1 MTCSNNATLNVK
13 AGLNKVS
20 ILFLAVLCFI
30 NTAAFSQ
37 NQGEGDSLVR
47 LVEAQSAHLLE
58 IDSVAYRKIVGRA
71 TFLHNNTYLMCDTA
85 LWNVST
91 NIIKAMGNVE
101 VLQGNTT
108 LISDTIEYVV
118 AENLAK
124 VRGSL
129 VQLFDKEGN
138 VLNTNYLNYNTQD
151 SIATFFNGAAMSNP
165 DGNIMESVR
174 GVYITKDKVFRFRD
188 SVQMF
193 TDSVCIVSDRVDYHT
208 DTDIAVF
215 FKNTTAW
222 KDENILFAN
231 SGYFNRRA
239 NLIAFDKDSYILT
252 KEQELWADTLMYWR
266 NSGNAELYR
275 NVQVLDTVQSA
286 LALAHKATYKPSPR
300 VIELTEQP
308 AVGMYSVENGVA
320 DTLFLSGDRIIYSTK
335 RMFEVDS
342 LDIVNAKS
350 RLELS
355 AIDPIALHD
364 QERKKGVQSGK
375 GNLNSS
381 LMGAPGGKSLS
392 GGKLEAA
399 KGQPSEQAKKEADT
413 VAVVDVAAVAP
424 VKDTTEVAFIDIFHN
439 VKFYRSDVQGVCD
452 SLVYTGLDSMARF
465 YSRPAM
471 WHDVTSQF
479 TADSIQA
486 VLKNNTLDKI
496 NLLSNAFIAM
506 QEDTVHYNQIKS
518 TEMAA
523 YFAEGELYRFDALG
537 GVSSIFYIAE
547 DSLITLMDQEEC
559 KMMTAKIKENR
570 VQRTRSIGDLKQNVF
585 PVFNLPI
592 DKQRLR
598 GFEWRGVEC
607 PRTRFDVTDR
617 RILPGQ
623 RVKIE
628 SIPLPGFRYTL
639 RYFSDLH
646 TPVIEY
652 ISSSVREK

>member
-1 MTCSNNATLNVK
+1 MK
-13 AGLNKVS
+13 AGSNKFS
-20 ILFLAVLCFI
+20 ILFFAVLFI
-30 NTAAFSQ
+30 VNAAFSQ
-37 NQGEGDSLVR
+37 DKSGRDSLVR

-71 TFLHNNTYLMCDTA
+71 TFLHNNTYLLCDTA

-129 VQLFDKEGN
+129 VQLFDNKGN

-165 DGNIMESVR
+165 DGNIMESVN
-174 GVYITKDKVFRFRD
+174 GMYITKDNVFRFRD

-215 FKNTTAW
+215 FNRTTAW
-222 KDENILFAN
+222 NGENMLFAN
-231 SGYFNRRA
+231 SGLFNRKS
-239 NLIAFDKDSYILT
+239 NLIEFNKESYILT
-252 KEQELWADTLMYWR
+252 KEQELWADTLKYWR
-266 NSGNAELYR
+266 NSGNAELYG

-286 LALAHKATYKPSPR
+286 LALAHKAIYNPSPR
-300 VIELTEQP
+300 VIELTREP
-308 AVGMYSVENGVA
+308 AVGMYSLENGVA

-342 LDIVNAKS
+342 LEIVNAKS
-350 RLELS
+350 RQELS

-364 QERKKGVQSGK
+364 QERKKGGQSGR
-375 GNLNSS
+375 GGFNGSPV
-381 LMGAPGGKSLS
+381 GASGDKNLS
-392 GGKLEAA
+392 GGKLQGVKEVT
-399 KGQPSEQAKKEADT
+399 GEAKKNEADT
-413 VAVVDVAAVAP
+413 VAQADVVAVVP
-424 VKDTTEVAFIDIFHN
+424 VKDTTEVAFIDVFHN

-452 SLVYTGLDSMARF
+452 SLAYTGLDSMVRF

-471 WHDVTSQF
+471 WNEGTSQF

-486 VLKNNTLDKI
+486 IIKNNTLEKI

-506 QEDTVHYNQIKS
+506 QQDTVHYNQIKS

-523 YFAEGELYRFDALG
+523 YFSNGELYRFDALG

-598 GFEWRGVEC
+598 GFEWRGTEC
-607 PRTRFDVTDR
+607 PRTRYDVTDR
-617 RILPGQ
+617 KILPAQ
-623 RVKIE
+623 RTEIE
-628 SIPLPGFRYTL
+628 SIPLPGFKYTL

-646 TPVIEY
+646 TPMMEY
-652 ISSSVREK
+652 IHSSVKRN

>member
-1 MTCSNNATLNVK
+1 MTCSNNATLSVK
-13 AGLNKVS
+13 AGSNKFS
-20 ILFLAVLCFI
+20 ILLFAVLFLV
-30 NTAAFSQ
+30 NAAFSQ
-37 NQGEGDSLVR
+37 NQSGGDSFVR

-71 TFLHNNTYLMCDTA
+71 TFLHNNTYLLCDTA

-91 NIIKAMGNVE
+91 NVIKAMGNVE

-129 VQLFDKEGN
+129 VQLFDNEGN

-165 DGNIMESVR
+165 DGNIMESVN
-174 GVYITKDKVFRFRD
+174 GMYITKDKVFRFRD

-215 FKNTTAW
+215 FNRTTAW
-222 KDENILFAN
+222 KDDNILFAN
-231 SGYFNRRA
+231 SGYFNRRS
-239 NLIAFDKDSYILT
+239 NLIAFNKESYIVT
-252 KEQELWADTLMYWR
+252 RDQELWADTLMYWR

-275 NVQVLDTVQSA
+275 NVQVIDTAQSA
-286 LALAHKATYKPSPR
+286 IALAHKATYNPSPR
-300 VIELTEQP
+300 VIELTGEP
-308 AVGMYSVENGVA
+308 AVGMYSVDNGVA
-320 DTLFLSGDRIIYSTK
+320 DTLFLSGERIIYSTR
-335 RMFEVDS
+335 RMCDVDS
-342 LDIVNAKS
+342 LAIVNAKS

-364 QERKKGVQSGK
+364 QERKKGGSSNKGK
-375 GNLNSS
+375 LNA
-381 LMGAPGGKSLS
+381 APIGGPGDKGLE
-392 GGKLEAA
+392 GGKLSGVKEVAA
-399 KGQPSEQAKKEADT
+399 ETVINEADT
-413 VAVVDVAAVAP
+413 VAVAQEIVLEPA
-424 VKDTTEVAFIDIFHN
+424 KDTTEVAFIDIFHN
-439 VKFYRSDVQGVCD
+439 VKFYRTDVQGVCD
-452 SLVYTGLDSMARF
+452 SLAYTGLDSMVRF

-471 WHDVTSQF
+471 WHEKSSQF

-486 VLKNNTLDKI
+486 IIKNNTLEKI

-523 YFAEGELYRFDALG
+523 YFADGNLYRFDALG

-570 VQRTRSIGDLKQNVF
+570 VQRTRSIGELKQNVF
-585 PVFNLPI
+585 PVFNLPE

-598 GFEWRGVEC
+598 GFEWRGAEC
-607 PRTRFDVTDR
+607 PQTRYDVTDR
-617 RILPGQ
+617 KILPGQ
-623 RVKIE
+623 RVEVE
-628 SIPLPGFRYTL
+628 SIPLPGFKYTL

-646 TPVIEY
+646 TPMMEY
-652 ISSSVREK
+652 IHSSVKRN